1 MAADPRHRPLFITH
15 EIYRHSHLGPRHP
28 LSIPRVSVVTDLCDA
43 LGWLAPDAVVQAPTA
58 SPEELWRFH
67 HPAYIAALQRAEATG
82 TVSREER
89 ERFRLGVDGNPLF
102 AEIFRRPATSAGGV
116 MAAARLLARG
126 GIVHCPPGGTHHG
139 RPARASGFCYVNDC
153 VLGILAWRE
162 LGLSRIVYLDIDAH
176 HGDGV
181 QDAFAGDPAVLMI
194 SVHEAK
200 RWPFSGDAAD
210 DAGGN
215 ACNLPVPAGFND
227 SEMRFLL
234 HEVILPRIAAFRP
247 EAIMLQCGADGL
259 AEDPQAKLLLSN
271 NAHREV
277 VASLIG
283 LAPRLLVLGGGGYHP
298 YAVARCWA
306 LVWATL
312 NGFHVP
318 EPLPEAAQA
327 VLRGLSY
334 RGLNGRKPPEHWL
347 TRLADAPREGPV
359 RPEIRALA
367 EYVLEERPV

>member
-1 MAADPRHRPLFITH
+1 
-15 EIYRHSHLGPRHP
+15 
-28 LSIPRVSVVTDLCDA
+28 
-43 LGWLAPDAVVQAPTA
+43 
-58 SPEELWRFH
+58 
-67 HPAYIAALQRAEATG
+67 
-82 TVSREER
+82 
-89 ERFRLGVDGNPLF
+89 
-102 AEIFRRPATSAGGV
+102 
-116 MAAARLLARG
+116 
-126 GIVHCPPGGTHHG
+126 
-139 RPARASGFCYVNDC
+139 
-153 VLGILAWRE
+153 
-162 LGLSRIVYLDIDAH
+162 
-176 HGDGV
+176 
-181 QDAFAGDPAVLMI
+181 VLMI

-277 VASLIG
+277 VESLIG

-312 NGFHVP
+312 NGFPVP

-334 RGLNGRKPPEHWL
+334 RGLNGRSPPEHWL
-347 TRLADAPREGPV
+347 SRLADAPREGPV
-359 RPEIRALA
+359 RPEVRALA
-367 EYVLEERPV
+367 EYILEERPV